1 VKGEAPGKRSSHQ
14 LTALG
19 TDLFSPVFSSF
30 FSTTELEWIPLN
42 TSALGVVPPTQ
53 LPWVVPPTH
62 LPEED
67 TKANWGVG
75 SFHAVGNHLIS
86 LGKPK
91 NGCLP
96 GLHNVL
102 GLKWKESPA
111 DAGVAVKGGKLI
123 NDALATALAG
133 GQREFTQ
140 KEFDAFLTSGIGL
153 KKLGQAQKPLEK
165 QGDIGVN
172 EYVQLNPD
180 SADEQFFVSYN
191 EDVCSGTGKPEN
203 ALVYKFL
210 PSTME
215 WTEIGTLPPNVTTD
229 TDIMED
235 SLDMDAAG
243 GDMSALMNSEFSGTR
258 EQDTN

>member
-1 VKGEAPGKRSSHQ
+1 MGKRKCPPP
-14 LTALG
+14 
-19 TDLFSPVFSSF
+19 PVGCGRKDGKV
-30 FSTTELEWIPLN
+30 L
-42 TSALGVVPPTQ
+42 SALG
-53 LPWVVPPTH
+53 LRWVEIGSEKPQ
-62 LPEED
+62 
-67 TKANWGVG
+67 VG
-75 SFHAVGNHLIS
+75 SEIINES
-86 LGKPK
+86 LAK
-91 NGCLP
+91 
-96 GLHNVL
+96 
-102 GLKWKESPA
+102 
-111 DAGVAVKGGKLI
+111 
-123 NDALATALAG
+123 ALE
-133 GQREFTQ
+133 GQKEFTQ
-140 KEFDAFLTSGIGL
+140 EEFDAFLTSGIGL